1 MMEPL
6 GFKQRKVLNKE
17 PLSRELQNDFIEPM
31 LTLMHIYN
39 GVNLDYKYETSTA
52 LKTKTEEM
60 LCDVIMDNYI
70 NAELY
75 KKGDKGIQHRLKE
88 QHLELHPELYQEK
101 IIKEL
106 HIITTILRHNG
117 YNWVFSFADASQII
131 EVAHRCRTYAV
142 RKKAHYKGFERFRYY
157 TDGKPDFLTNNGLCK
172 IKFSFDDVLYS
183 IFYALLFADDDSFEI
198 SLYDPI
204 LDIEYYTT
212 LGEVSKDLRLYAQ
225 AKLDTVRDKFDFKP
239 VYAGVHKTKFSKP
252 FFHKDTVKKYR
263 CPCGKD
269 YLKITNSVMKNKN
282 RLYVRP
288 IPSYICSDC
297 WGKYELEIDNGITR
311 WYIQERGAVTW

>member
-1 MMEPL
+1 MEHL

-131 EVAHRCRTYAV
+131 EIAHRCRTYAV
-142 RKKAHYKGFERFRYY
+142 KKKAHYKGFERFRYY

-225 AKLDTVRDKFDFKP
+225 AKLDTVRDRFDFKP

-252 FFHKDTVKKYR
+252 FFQRDTVKKYR

>member
-17 PLSRELQNDFIEPM
+17 PLKRGLPDEFIEPM

-142 RKKAHYKGFERFRYY
+142 KKKAHYKGFERFRYY

-297 WGKYELEIDNGITR
+297 WDKYELEIDNGITR

>member
-1 MMEPL
+1 MEPL

-17 PLSRELQNDFIEPM
+17 PLKRGLQDEFIEPM

-75 KKGDKGIQHRLKE
+75 KKGDKSIQHRLKE

-117 YNWVFSFADASQII
+117 YKWVFSFADASQII

-239 VYAGVHKTKFSKP
+239 VYAGVHKTKFSQP

>member
-1 MMEPL
+1 MEHL

-17 PLSRELQNDFIEPM
+17 PLSRDLQDEFIEPM

-60 LCDVIMDNYI
+60 LCDVVMDNYI

-117 YNWVFSFADASQII
+117 YKWVFSFADASQII
-131 EVAHRCRTYAV
+131 EIAHRCRTYAV
-142 RKKAHYKGFERFRYY
+142 RKKAHYKGFEKFKYY
-157 TDGKPDFLTNNGLCK
+157 TDGKPDFLTDNGLCK
-172 IKFSFDDVLYS
+172 IKFSFEDVLYS
-183 IFYALLFADDDSFEI
+183 IFYALLFAEDGSFEI

-204 LDIEYYTT
+204 EDIEYYTT
-212 LGEVSKDLRLYAQ
+212 LGEVDAGIKAYAQ
-225 AKLDTVRDKFDFKP
+225 AKLDAVRDKFDFKP
-239 VYAGVHKTKFSKP
+239 VFAGIGKFNYGEP
-252 FFHKDTVKKYR
+252 FHHREIVKKYK

-269 YLKITNSVMKNKN
+269 FIKITNSVMLSEN

-288 IPSYICSDC
+288 IPSYICSNC
-297 WGKYELEIDNGITR
+297 WGKYEINIDNGITR
-311 WYIQERGAVTW
+311 WYIQERGVVKW

>member
-1 MMEPL
+1 MEHL

-17 PLSRELQNDFIEPM
+17 PLKRGLQDEFIEPM

-142 RKKAHYKGFERFRYY
+142 RKKAPYKGFERFRYY

-269 YLKITNSVMKNKN
+269 YLKITNSVMKNKD

-288 IPSYICSDC
+288 IPSYICSYC

>member
-17 PLSRELQNDFIEPM
+17 PLKRGLPDEFIEPM

-75 KKGDKGIQHRLKE
+75 KKGDKSIQHRLKE
-88 QHLELHPELYQEK
+88 QHLELHSELYQEK

-117 YNWVFSFADASQII
+117 YKWVFSFADASQII

>member
-1 MMEPL
+1 MEPL

-157 TDGKPDFLTNNGLCK
+157 TDGKPDFLTNKGLCK

-297 WGKYELEIDNGITR
+297 WCRYELEIDNGITR